1 MDLPQFFCYHCNK
14 FSDANKS
21 DIRLKVIGNLS
32 APDASFQLL
41 LRSIGTITAE
51 NKNRFDPIAANH
63 GGRLGCVVS
72 RANLVC
78 QQSPD
83 RLISTLAGIVL

>member
-1 MDLPQFFCYHCNK
+1 MLCIKGALANLFAFSIENWKYFEKEVMGLPQFFCYHCNK
-14 FSDANKS
+14 FSDTNKS

-51 NKNRFDPIAANH
+51 NKKS
-63 GGRLGCVVS
+63 L
-72 RANLVC
+72 
-78 QQSPD
+78 
-83 RLISTLAGIVL
+83 